1 MNYNF
6 GWIEENSNIVS
17 DDDIIKEVDN
27 FFKSLQL
34 RGLEYRQEQHNMALD
49 IIKSILK
56 KHHRVVEAGVGIG
69 KTYAYLVPMVLM
81 SKYRQKII
89 LLSTSSISLE
99 EQLEANLKNVLD
111 MLNLNDKIKYT
122 VLKGQRNYLCENKMQ
137 LLSVNEK
144 NFLKKQY
151 QKDKY
156 VKREYNAE
164 NCVSKI
170 RNACSFK
177 NSCDYFKDY
186 KKRDDSSIR
195 IFICNHN
202 FLISV
207 LSKEAKM
214 LDFDYVVCD
223 EAHKL
228 SDVLIDCKTKKL
240 TLSENI
246 EKISKYFSNNLDSR
260 ASSSYNNINA
270 VYNSLIKK
278 LEEEVLKA
286 KSAVKIKLKEYDK
299 LEFNYNTPEINSCA
313 QILCNTIND
322 LIKYRFAITSS
333 EMEDMVSKIEEDILI
348 FKSLANKNNRDY
360 LLYANINDDK
370 IDIYYMP
377 QNTHDIANHLISINN
392 KHKQF
397 VFTSATLTTSLND
410 YHYFLNNLAL
420 EDSKIV
426 DISNSYISPYD
437 YENNMLIYLEKF
449 IANPNRKWEY
459 RKKVISKIK
468 TLIQVTNGK
477 ALILFTSKG
486 DLNYVYDNLK
496 DKCGNIK
503 ILKQAQ
509 GSSQDSVIE
518 EFKNNTNSVLLATNY
533 WEGIDVQGVSLSH
546 IIIARLPFPTVDAVT
561 KNKEKIYGKRIYL
574 NEMIIKAKQGI
585 GRLIRS
591 ETDRGIISIL
601 DSRAEKR
608 YLKEL
613 KNCFY
618 KSRITSD
625 IKDIENFAQE
635 NLIK

>member
-6 GWIEENSNIVS
+6 GWIEENSNIIS
-17 DDDIIKEVDN
+17 DSDIIEEVDN
-27 FFKSLQL
+27 FFKNLQSK
-34 RGLEYRQEQHNMALD
+34 GLEYRQEQHNMALD

-81 SKYRQKII
+81 SKYRQKTV

-99 EQLEANLKNVLD
+99 EQLEENLKKVLD
-111 MLNLNDKIKYT
+111 MLNLTERVKYT
-122 VLKGQRNYLCENKMQ
+122 VLKGQRNYLCENKMD

-144 NFLKKQY
+144 NSLKKQY

-186 KKRDDSSIR
+186 KKRNDSSIR

-207 LSKEAKM
+207 LSKEARM

-246 EKISKYFSNNLDSR
+246 EKLSIFFSNNSDDQTL
-260 ASSSYNNINA
+260 SSCKNINNI
-270 VYNSLIKK
+270 YNILICQ
-278 LEEEVLKA
+278 LEKEVLKA
-286 KSAVKIKLKEYDK
+286 KAQVNVDLKEYDK
-299 LEFNYNTPEINSCA
+299 LEFNYKTFEIQSCA
-313 QILCNTIND
+313 QILCGTIKD
-322 LIKYRFAITSS
+322 FIKNRFSVTSS
-333 EMEDMVSKIEEDILI
+333 EIEDMISKIEEDILI
-348 FKSLANKNNRDY
+348 FKALANNSEDY
-360 LLYANINDDK
+360 LLYANIINDDK
-370 IDIYYMP
+370 IEIYYMP
-377 QNTHDIANHLISINN
+377 QNTHDIAHHLITVNN
-392 KHKQF
+392 KYKQF
-397 VFTSATLTTSLND
+397 VFTSATLTTSLDD
-410 YHYFLNNLAL
+410 YSYFLNNLAL

-426 DISNSYISPYD
+426 DISKSYISPYD

-449 IANPNRKWEY
+449 IANPKKRIEY
-459 RKKVISKIK
+459 RHEVISRIK
-468 TLIQVTNGK
+468 NLIQITDGK

-486 DLNYVYDNLK
+486 DLNYVYDNLNN
-496 DKCGNIK
+496 KCGNIQ

-509 GSSQDSVIE
+509 GSSQDKVIA

-546 IIIARLPFPTVDAVT
+546 IIIARLPFPTVDAIS
-561 KNKEKIYGKRIYL
+561 KNKERIYGRDIYL

-591 ETDRGIISIL
+591 ETDKGIISIL
-601 DSRAEKR
+601 DSRAERR
-608 YLKEL
+608 YLNEL
-613 KNCFY
+613 KECFY
-618 KSRITSD
+618 KSKITFD
-625 IKDIENFAQE
+625 IKDIENFAE
-635 NLIK
+635 KNLIK